1 MIIIVNLSV
10 NQKVYVPLTQ
20 CSPRIKLLKFPVWQM
35 NSASF
40 LMRSKKNQCSELSKT
55 AKDTAASILV

>member
-20 CSPRIKLLKFPVWQM
+20 CPPRIKLLKFPVWQM
-35 NSASF
+35 NFAGF
-40 LMRSKKNQCSELSKT
+40 LMFSKKNQCPELSKT
-55 AKDTAASILV
+55 AKDTAASISV

>member
-10 NQKVYVPLTQ
+10 YQKVYVPLTQ
-20 CSPRIKLLKFPVWQM
+20 CSPRTKLLKYPVWQM

-40 LMRSKKNQCSELSKT
+40 LMRSKKNPCSKLRKT
-55 AKDTAASILV
+55 VKDTVASPTV